1 MLPGGAMP
9 PGKMIGRRGNT
20 CDGSHIDGALGGK
33 CYIKDITPIVWMA
46 GLEKVVVG
54 LRQFSD
60 KGCDNRLPF
69 FIHSEIPTSL
79 IEVLTLSESKVI
91 NHKPFSY
98 E

>member
-1 MLPGGAMP
+1 MP
-9 PGKMIGRRGNT
+9 KVLYNRYNRHYT
-20 CDGSHIDGALGGK
+20 QWLAC
-33 CYIKDITPIVWMA
+33 
-46 GLEKVVVG
+46 LEKVGIG

-79 IEVLTLSESKVI
+79 VVGLTLSESKVI

>member
-1 MLPGGAMP
+1 
-9 PGKMIGRRGNT
+9 
-20 CDGSHIDGALGGK
+20 
-33 CYIKDITPIVWMA
+33 MA
-46 GLEKVVVG
+46 GLEKVLVG

-79 IEVLTLSESKVI
+79 VVGLTLSESKVI

>member
-1 MLPGGAMP
+1 MP
-9 PGKMIGRRGNT
+9 PGKMIGRRGNI
-20 CDGSHIDGALGGK
+20 CDGSHIDGALCGK
-33 CYIKDITPIVWMA
+33 RYITDITLLVWMA

-54 LRQFSD
+54 LRKFSD

-79 IEVLTLSESKVI
+79 VVGLTLSESKVI